1 MSPEAADQHSRHQF
15 AQGWWAWKRTSSS
28 AGARAA
34 TKITRKRPTPIRFS
48 GHFYLVVAQF
58 EQ

>member
-1 MSPEAADQHSRHQF
+1 MVGS
-15 AQGWWAWKRTSSS
+15 WKRTSSS
-28 AGARAA
+28 ARARAA
-34 TKITRKRPTPIRFS
+34 TKITRKRPTPIRVF